1 MERFLSLPEI
11 ANEMVIMTI
20 SVAIPRIVLYAKKCR

>member
-1 MERFLSLPEI
+1 MERFLPLLGIGTEI
-11 ANEMVIMTI
+11 VILTI

>member
-1 MERFLSLPEI
+1 MERFLTLLGIGTEI
-11 ANEMVIMTI
+11 VIMTI